1 MTASW
6 QSEQPQ
12 TRSCEI
18 MKQSAQIIQ
27 RQPWMAHPTLP
38 LMLVLVPQGQQAVAE
53 TSSSPWMAAVAREA
67 AAFVAAAQEAVMT
80 SPWVVQEVQ
89 K

>member
-1 MTASW
+1 
-6 QSEQPQ
+6 
-12 TRSCEI
+12 
-18 MKQSAQIIQ
+18 
-27 RQPWMAHPTLP
+27 MAHPTLP

-67 AAFVAAAQEAVMT
+67 AAFVAAALEAVKT
-80 SPWVVQEVQ
+80 SSWVVQEMQ